1 MKRALVMQTETL
13 WFKDD
18 GDLTKTLCEA
28 DSVMEK
34 NEIPKCCACG
44 EAKYSLNFKGTW
56 SKHTFPKD
64 WPTNGTSKI

>member
-18 GDLTKTLCEA
+18 GDLNKTLCVA

-34 NEIPKCCACG
+34 NEIC
-44 EAKYSLNFKGTW
+44 FKA
-56 SKHTFPKD
+56 HETFFYLQFFCY
-64 WPTNGTSKI
+64 NQS